1 LGGCDNHHHKR
12 ISVHGKEYGEF
23 VDKQANWQDASEREW
38 LKALKLQYREE
49 ECVGSKKVSSY

>member
-1 LGGCDNHHHKR
+1 LYTAK
-12 ISVHGKEYGEF
+12 YGEF
-23 VDKQANWQDASEREW
+23 VDKQTNWQDASEREW